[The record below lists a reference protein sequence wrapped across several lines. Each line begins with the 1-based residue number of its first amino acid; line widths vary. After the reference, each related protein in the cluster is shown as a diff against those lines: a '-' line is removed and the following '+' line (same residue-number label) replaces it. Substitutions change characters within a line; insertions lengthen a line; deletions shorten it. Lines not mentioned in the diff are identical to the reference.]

1 MRQLIDP
8 IWFLGEFQLRMPLVV
23 AIKVD
28 VSSDGNTYGIN
39 FCVDRKTVQVGAH
52 KKADRIVH
60 LNSEVIVDF
69 SANGI
74 R

>member
-1 MRQLIDP
+1 M
-8 IWFLGEFQLRMPLVV
+8 

-39 FCVDRKTVQVGAH
+39 FCVERKTVQVGAH